1 MFWLA
6 GERDALLS
14 AGSAAGAGFRHACSL
29 VIFLVLFSP
38 QQTLLARTSDL
49 LEQQIGNRNV
59 EARLDA
65 AIERLTA
72 RENVERFKIMLQS
85 PRDEAHRQVLSTL
98 LVEEE
103 AKLQSA
109 IRS

>member
-1 MFWLA
+1 
-6 GERDALLS
+6 
-14 AGSAAGAGFRHACSL
+14 
-29 VIFLVLFSP
+29 
-38 QQTLLARTSDL
+38 
-49 LEQQIGNRNV
+49 
-59 EARLDA
+59 LDA